1 MECAPHTDGRVV
13 QWRANTHDGDKMM
26 SFKKKV
32 AIGVATIA
40 VAGAGSVAWAMWT
53 ASGSGTG
60 RAQSRTAVTV
70 TVTAVTGAADLY
82 PGFVDGDVFFTLTN
96 TNPYPITFTSMS
108 SGTVTSSNTGACP
121 SSNVTVDASATGL
134 SLTVAANATSAT
146 LSIPDVVNMLAA
158 APDGC
163 QGKTFDIVLTLTGSQ
178 V

>member
-1 MECAPHTDGRVV
+1 MAGPESGT
-13 QWRANTHDGDKMM
+13 
-26 SFKKKV
+26 
-32 AIGVATIA
+32 TIA
-40 VAGAGSVAWAMWT
+40 VLFVNDLVPEVSALAVTVKLVLVLFVPSRTTSEMVALPVWFV
-53 ASGSGTG
+53 
-60 RAQSRTAVTV
+60 TAVTV
-70 TVTAVTGAADLY
+70 TVTAVTGTADLS

-96 TNPYPITFTSMS
+96 TNPYPVTFTSMA
-108 SGTVTSSNTGACP
+108 SGAVTSSNTGACP

>member
-1 MECAPHTDGRVV
+1 ML
-13 QWRANTHDGDKMM
+13 
-26 SFKKKV
+26 SFKKKL
-32 AIGVATIA
+32 AISLVSLG
-40 VAGAGSVAWAMWT
+40 VAGAGSLAWAMWT
-53 ASGSGTG
+53 ANGSGTG
-60 RAQSRTAVTV
+60 RAQSRTAITV

-82 PGFVDGDVFFTLTN
+82 PGFTDGDAYFTLTN
-96 TNPYPITFTSMS
+96 TNPYPVTFTAMS
-108 SGTVTSSNTGACP
+108 SGAVTSSNTGACP
-121 SSNVTVDASATGL
+121 SSNVTVDASASGL